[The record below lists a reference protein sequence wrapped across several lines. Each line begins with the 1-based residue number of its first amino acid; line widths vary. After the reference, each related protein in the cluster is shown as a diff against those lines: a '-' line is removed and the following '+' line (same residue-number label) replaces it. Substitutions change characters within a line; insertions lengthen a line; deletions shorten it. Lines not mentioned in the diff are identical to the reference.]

1 MFMAKLKPSK
11 NALKVIIQTELE
23 LFTINIQLSHHA
35 KMGFILRH

>member
-1 MFMAKLKPSK
+1 MAKLNSLRTL
-11 NALKVIIQTELE
+11 LKAIIQTELE

>member
-1 MFMAKLKPSK
+1 MAEFNSLKTL
-11 NALKVIIQTELE
+11 LKAIIQTELE